1 VYFWL
6 TILNLAEWF
15 IKTYFPVH
23 QVLIRL
29 IGADEH
35 MYANYMEAMQW
46 IEDTDV
52 LEMIVD
58 KFSSS
63 VSNITLTTDRCEMI
77 MSQCSVDSLFY
88 YYCFIHITLWSSS
101 CYHSKFL
108 HSDILRRHF
117 EVQSS
122 LYPWIGFGL

>member
-1 VYFWL
+1 MVSVSNESFL
-6 TILNLAEWF
+6 F
-15 IKTYFPVH
+15 K

-35 MYANYMEAMQW
+35 MYTNYMESMQW

-63 VSNITLTTDRCEMI
+63 VSAFDCLQYQNGT
-77 MSQCSVDSLFY
+77 
-88 YYCFIHITLWSSS
+88 
-101 CYHSKFL
+101 K
-108 HSDILRRHF
+108 
-117 EVQSS
+117 
-122 LYPWIGFGL
+122 

>member
-1 VYFWL
+1 MIDSAQFGSVVS
-6 TILNLAEWF
+6 E
-15 IKTYFPVH
+15 TYFPAQ

-35 MYANYMEAMQW
+35 MYTNYMEAMQW

-63 VSNITLTTDRCEMI
+63 VSNMHTKNLQMW
-77 MSQCSVDSLFY
+77 MVLSQCLVDLFL
-88 YYCFIHITLWSSS
+88 FFVFVI
-101 CYHSKFL
+101 
-108 HSDILRRHF
+108 R
-117 EVQSS
+117 
-122 LYPWIGFGL
+122 

>member
-1 VYFWL
+1 M
-6 TILNLAEWF
+6 
-15 IKTYFPVH
+15 

-35 MYANYMEAMQW
+35 MYTNHTDAMHW

-63 VSNITLTTDRCEMI
+63 VSSIYFGEN
-77 MSQCSVDSLFY
+77 
-88 YYCFIHITLWSSS
+88 
-101 CYHSKFL
+101 FL
-108 HSDILRRHF
+108 
-117 EVQSS
+117 
-122 LYPWIGFGL
+122 IG